1 MLTTGQS
8 APIKMIAYLRQQAK
22 PRKIFPTDP
31 QEVNKNVPTQSVGQ
45 LRMKNE
51 ARQAEQ
57 RALTAPNNQI
67 NPNLLDEQRGAL
79 IARKAGHMQMNFEAY
94 DAQRE
99 NIEASLDNQI
109 RYQTGKD
116 LYAQTA
122 EKLALQRSMG
132 TSHAELQPNQ
142 LGDITA
148 QYNKFRVLVQQNT
161 NMAQQAQSRAM
172 QRVRRGRNLAPRTRG
187 NARLA
192 FKSGYQVTRQ

>member
-1 MLTTGQS
+1 MMQ
-8 APIKMIAYLRQQAK
+8 YLRQQAK
-22 PRKIFPTDP
+22 PRNIFPTDP
-31 QEVNKNVPTQSVGQ
+31 QEVNKAVPTQSVGQ
-45 LRMKNE
+45 LRMKNA
-51 ARQAEQ
+51 AREAEQ

-67 NPNLLDEQRGAL
+67 NPNLLEEQRGPL
-79 IARKAGHMQMNFEAY
+79 IARRQSHTQMNFEAY

-132 TSHAELQPNQ
+132 TSHAELQPGQ
-142 LGDITA
+142 LGDIGA
-148 QYNKFRVLVQQNT
+148 QYTKLRVLIQQNT

-172 QRVRRGRNLAPRTRG
+172 QRYRRGRNLMPRTRG

-192 FKSGYQVTRQ
+192 FNSGYQYNRL